1 MVNTN
6 LSKEE
11 IVNRIGY
18 FRNKKNISAYK
29 LGAELGHAKNYFYR
43 VESGKF
49 DISLETL
56 FDVLQILDVSIL
68 EFLYP
73 DLTKDQLEKIN
84 KIINEKTK
92 QNA

>member
-1 MVNTN
+1 MGTNMVNIN

-11 IVNRIGY
+11 IINRIGY

-29 LGAELGHAKNYFYR
+29 LGTELGHAKNYFYR
-43 VESGKF
+43 IESGKF

-56 FDVLQILDVSIL
+56 LDVLQILNVSLI

-73 DLTKDQLEKIN
+73 NLDKEELNAIENIIN
-84 KIINEKTK
+84 KKS
-92 QNA
+92 

>member
-1 MVNTN
+1 MVNIN

-11 IVNRIGY
+11 IINRIGY

-73 DLTKDQLEKIN
+73 NLSKEQLTNIEKI
-84 KIINEKTK
+84 IDEK
-92 QNA
+92 N

>member
-1 MVNTN
+1 MVNIN

-11 IVNRIGY
+11 IINRIGY

-73 DLTKDQLEKIN
+73 NLSKEQLKNIEKI
-84 KIINEKTK
+84 IDEK
-92 QNA
+92 N